1 MTIREM
7 IETLKKETG
16 IEDIEDYE
24 FGIDVNA
31 GEYWSSYYRTE
42 AERYFDTKA
51 QKCVYIT
58 DDNGH
63 RIEHDSL
70 NRYEIN
76 KEYKFIT
83 FFD

>member
-7 IETLKKETG
+7 IEILKKETG

-24 FGIDVNA
+24 FGVDIND
-31 GEYWSSYYRTE
+31 GEYFGSYYTKE
-42 AERYFDTKA
+42 AKKHYDTLKHRY
-51 QKCVYIT
+51 VYEK
-58 DDNGH
+58 DDNGDY
-63 RIEHDSL
+63 INLEYL